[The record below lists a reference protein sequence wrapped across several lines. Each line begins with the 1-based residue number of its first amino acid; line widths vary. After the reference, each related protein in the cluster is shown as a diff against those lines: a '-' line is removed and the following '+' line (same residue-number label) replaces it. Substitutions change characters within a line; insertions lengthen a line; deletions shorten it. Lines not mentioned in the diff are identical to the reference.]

1 MTDKKEDSI
10 TSKNRLETLVKEAE
24 MELEIITPEIEY
36 LEECVSKL
44 DELKDRKHKLTSL
57 IINLKSILPGQ
68 KLTSKNSSG
77 ASKSTSGH
85 ANNSR
90 VPSVNKIS
98 IDTMNGRK
106 VFVPEVALSDVKNLL
121 RTRNNINYEIY
132 KAIVFN
138 TGEATTE
145 EIKYYLVKNNIKRP
159 KTGDGFGD
167 VPLSEISSRINY
179 LVRKN
184 LLITTSSGTYSTVYG
199 WEEAE

>member
-1 MTDKKEDSI
+1 MSDKNDDSI
-10 TSKNRLETLVKEAE
+10 TSSNRLGTLVAEAE
-24 MELEIITPEIEY
+24 SELSVIIPEIEY
-36 LEECVSKL
+36 LEECVLKL
-44 DELKDRKHKLTSL
+44 TELKERKHKLTSL
-57 IINLKSILPGQ
+57 IVNLKSILPKQNLAQIDITNSNTGTQ
-68 KLTSKNSSG
+68 K
-77 ASKSTSGH
+77 H
-85 ANNSR
+85 ANILR
-90 VPSVNKIS
+90 QKSVNKIS
-98 IDTMNGRK
+98 VDSINGRK
-106 VFVPEVALSDVKNLL
+106 IFVPELALSDVKNHL

-159 KTGDGFGD
+159 KTGDGFED

-184 LLITTSSGTYSTVYG
+184 LLISYSAGVYSTVYG